1 MKTINELDIQVCRR
15 KKTKDGLGEEC
26 FCVEDFKK
34 EIKQSAIEDVKEL
47 RKELSEWEE
56 QTKYMDGDALRN
68 AQEGIIRTKA
78 KIDYI
83 MEKFCLTEEDIKED
97 VK

>member
-1 MKTINELDIQVCRR
+1 MIMKTIKELDIQVCRR

-47 RKELSEWEE
+47 RKQVE
-56 QTKYMDGDALRN
+56 DCGDAFVDMKKRLNERN
-68 AQEGIIRTKA
+68 KIN
-78 KIDYI
+78 IDYI
-83 MEKFCLTEEDIKED
+83 IEKFCLTEEDIQ
-97 VK
+97 

>member
-47 RKELSEWEE
+47 RKQVE
-56 QTKYMDGDALRN
+56 DCGDAFVDMKKRLNERN
-68 AQEGIIRTKA
+68 KIN
-78 KIDYI
+78 IDYI
-83 MEKFCLTEEDIKED
+83 MEKFCLTEDE
-97 VK
+97 VKDDENNKRI

>member
-1 MKTINELDIQVCRR
+1 MKTINELDKFCNAD
-15 KKTKDGLGEEC
+15 TGEVDAVGIYTLRE
-26 FCVEDFKK
+26 
-34 EIKQSAIEDVKEL
+34 SAIEDVKEL